1 MRFRILSNV
10 VIGAAVLGF
19 SMADSRLAPA
29 DTAPRR
35 IEVLAKRFEFVPD
48 NIALRKGEPVIL
60 VLQSEDVPHGIRFRE
75 LNLETE
81 IHRGHASELS
91 FTPTVAGDFVGHCS
105 RFCGSGHGSM
115 LLTLHVRE

>member
-1 MRFRILSNV
+1 M
-10 VIGAAVLGF
+10 IGAVLLGI
-19 SMADSRLAPA
+19 SIADSRLAPA
-29 DTAPRR
+29 DTAPKR
-35 IEVLAKRFEFVPD
+35 IDVLAKRFQFAPD
-48 NIALRKGEPVIL
+48 NITLRKGEPVVL
-60 VLQSEDVPHGIRFRE
+60 VFQSEDVPHGIRFRE

-81 IHRGHASELS
+81 IHKGHASELS

>member
-1 MRFRILSNV
+1 MRLRILSNLA
-10 VIGAAVLGF
+10 IGAAVLAC

-35 IEVLAKRFEFVPD
+35 IEILAKRFEFVPD
-48 NIALRKGEPVIL
+48 HITLKKGEPVTL
-60 VLQSEDVPHGIRFRE
+60 VLRSEDVPHGIKFKE
-75 LNLETE
+75 LNLQTE
-81 IHRGHASELS
+81 IHRDHASEVS

>member
-1 MRFRILSNV
+1 MRLRILSNLM
-10 VIGAAVLGF
+10 IGAVLLGI
-19 SMADSRLAPA
+19 SIADSRLAPA
-29 DTAPRR
+29 DTAPKR
-35 IEVLAKRFEFVPD
+35 IDVLAKRFQFAPD
-48 NIALRKGEPVIL
+48 NITLRKGEPVVL
-60 VLQSEDVPHGIRFRE
+60 VFQSEDVPHGIRFRE

-81 IHRGHASELS
+81 IHKGHASELS